1 MTSPTGDP
9 APDADRDHPA
19 PNDGPAVTAE
29 LSPQALADI
38 EATAGPFVDGLLGAA
53 PGSDAYRRA
62 IRAIDH
68 LGDREVRTT
77 TRIVAAFH
85 ERPRQALGEV
95 LAEQGPLRRNLE
107 LLNRTARAVEVEAS
121 NAATSTTELAAA
133 VRRAETCVREVVPAL
148 DAAGQALEQDNAELG
163 QQERALW
170 AEILILRRYAALA
183 ARLDDL
189 IVERIASIEAGDES
203 RARSLR
209 DDALLAVRHRRRDLL
224 LQLAV
229 ASQGYAALRL
239 IEQDNLQVI
248 WAIRGATTTTVTA
261 LRIAL
266 LVAQTMGD
274 RRFAG
279 APVAADV
286 AAGWHEVVVATDAVE
301 AGRRK
306 TLAEVKG
313 RDRR

>member
-1 MTSPTGDP
+1 MTSPPGGP
-9 APDADRDHPA
+9 APDADQDHPA
-19 PNDGPAVTAE
+19 PNGGEAVTAE

-38 EATAGPFVDGLLGAA
+38 EAAAGPFVDGLFRAA

-62 IRAIDH
+62 IGAIDG

-95 LAEQGPLRRNLE
+95 LAERAPLRHNLE
-107 LLNRTARAVEVEAS
+107 RLNRTARDVEDVAS
-121 NAATSTTELAAA
+121 DTTTSTTELASA

-148 DAAGQALEQDNAELG
+148 EAAGQALEQDNAELA
-163 QQERALW
+163 QQEGALW
-170 AEILILRRYAALA
+170 AQILTLRRYAALA

-189 IVERIASIEAGDES
+189 IVERIASIEADDDS
-203 RARSLR
+203 TARSLR

-248 WAIRGATTTTVTA
+248 WAIRGATTTTVSA
-261 LRIAL
+261 LRVAL

-286 AAGWHEVVVATDAVE
+286 AAGWHEVVVATDTVE

-306 TLAEVKG
+306 TLAEVNA

>member
-1 MTSPTGDP
+1 LTSPPGDR
-9 APDADRDHPA
+9 APDADQDRPA
-19 PNDGPAVTAE
+19 PNAELAFTGE

-38 EATAGPFVDGLLGAA
+38 EATAGPFVDALLSAA
-53 PGSDAYRRA
+53 PGSDGYRRA
-62 IRAIDH
+62 IRAIDG

-85 ERPRQALGEV
+85 ERPRQALRDV
-95 LAEQGPLRRNLE
+95 LADQAPLRRNLE
-107 LLNRTARAVEVEAS
+107 LLNRTARDVEGVAS
-121 NAATSTTELAAA
+121 HPAIATTELATAI
-133 VRRAETCVREVVPAL
+133 RRAETCVREVVPAL
-148 DAAGQALEQDNAELG
+148 EAAGQALEQDNAELA

-170 AEILILRRYAALA
+170 AEILTLRRYAALA

-189 IVERIASIEAGDES
+189 IVDRIASIEADDDS
-203 RARSLR
+203 LARSLR
-209 DDALLAVRHRRRDLL
+209 DDVLLAVRRRRRDVL

-274 RRFAG
+274 RRFPG
-279 APVAADV
+279 APVAANV
-286 AAGWHEVVVATDAVE
+286 AAGWHEVVVATETVE
-301 AGRRK
+301 VGRQK
-306 TLAEVKG
+306 TLAEVNG

>member
-1 MTSPTGDP
+1 LTSPHGDP
-9 APDADRDHPA
+9 APDADPDHPA
-19 PNDGPAVTAE
+19 PNADQAFTDA
-29 LSPQALADI
+29 LSPEALADI
-38 EATAGPFVDGLLGAA
+38 EATAGPFVDGLLVAA
-53 PGSDAYRRA
+53 PRSDEYRRA
-62 IRAIDH
+62 IGAIDR

-85 ERPRQALGEV
+85 ERPRQALREV
-95 LAEQGPLRRNLE
+95 LADQAPLRRNLDR
-107 LLNRTARAVEVEAS
+107 LNRTARDVEGVAS
-121 NAATSTTELAAA
+121 DTARSTTELGSAI
-133 VRRAETCVREVVPAL
+133 RRAETCVREVVPAL
-148 DAAGQALEQDNAELG
+148 DAAGQALEQDNAGLA

-170 AEILILRRYAALA
+170 AEILTLRRYAALA

-189 IVERIASIEAGDES
+189 MVDRIASIEAGDEA

-286 AAGWHEVVVATDAVE
+286 AAGWHEVVLATDSVDV
-301 AGRRK
+301 GRRK
-306 TLAEVKG
+306 TLAEVNG